1 MSDYVVTMERSSG
14 LRDAQVKSRLS
25 RVYTLLIT
33 LARRAEERETA
44 DGETLAGEPAAGD
57 ARPEADA
64 STGQLRSA
72 GLSGRRVP
80 VA

>member
-1 MSDYVVTMERSSG
+1 MAEYSITMERSSG
-14 LRDAQVKSRLS
+14 LSDAQAKSRLS

-44 DGETLAGEPAAGD
+44 DGETLAGEPAAGA
-57 ARPEADA
+57 ARLAADA